1 MDKEAG
7 LEHTFH
13 RTKIVATVGPAC
25 DTYEKLL
32 ELVKAGV
39 NVFRLNFS
47 HGSHEDKEKII
58 EHIRRINEQEPY
70 NICILGD
77 LQGPKLR
84 VGEIENGVIEIKPGD
99 VLTFTNEK
107 LVGTKE
113 RIYVSYPNFHKDV
126 KIGNIIMIDDGKLE
140 VKVSKI
146 LKNNDVQVV
155 VILGGPLSSKKGI
168 NLPDTK
174 ISLPALT
181 EKDLVDLEFIIQQ
194 KLDWVALSFVRTA
207 KDLVILRNKLTE
219 AKSKTKIIAK
229 IEKPE
234 ALQNIRDIIVESDGI
249 MVARGDLGVELPIEQ
264 VPLIQKQLIR
274 KCLHRAKPVIVAT
287 QMMESMIE
295 RTKPNRSEIT
305 DVANA
310 VLEGADAVMLSGE
323 TATGQ
328 HPTLVVETM
337 RKIIMEVERTDYRYN
352 LEEVL
357 QPQPHSPSFLSDA
370 ICYNAC
376 NLAKDC
382 NADALIGMTQS
393 GYTGFM
399 LSSYRPKA
407 PLYIFT
413 KERSL
418 VNQLSVSWGVRAFY
432 YDEEE
437 SLDDIFQDQIDILKE
452 SGFIKTGNVAVST
465 GSTPVAFASTHQCFK
480 NYKTG
485 IRVSEFTSLQVQMFF
500 DSRGVFCLLLF
511 EVEQSGN
518 KNTHTFNH
526 SHHSSFNIQHSSLIT
541 DHSFPHRN
549 DYSCNTQPTI
559 L

>member
-1 MDKEAG
+1 MTKNIEKYLHKEMDKEAAV
-7 LEHTFH
+7 EHTFH

-32 ELVKAGV
+32 GLVKAGV

-47 HGSHEDKEKII
+47 HGAHEDKKKII
-58 EHIRRINEQEPY
+58 DFIREINEKEPY
-70 NICILGD
+70 NISILGD

-84 VGEIENGVIEIKPGD
+84 VGEIENGVMDVAPGD

-107 LVGTKE
+107 LVGNKE
-113 RIYVSYPNFHKDV
+113 RIYVSYPNLHKDV
-126 KIGNIIMIDDGKLE
+126 KIGNTIMIDDGKLE

-155 VILGGPLSSKKGI
+155 VTLGGPLSSKKGV

-174 ISLPALT
+174 ISLPAIT
-181 EKDLVDLEFIIQQ
+181 EKDLVDLDFIIEQG
-194 KLDWVALSFVRTA
+194 LDWVALSFVRSVR
-207 KDLVILRNKLTE
+207 DIIILRDKLNA

-234 ALQNIRDIIVESDGI
+234 ALQNIRDIILESDGI

-310 VLEGADAVMLSGE
+310 VLEGADAVMLSAE

-337 RKIIMEVERTDYRYN
+337 RKIIMEVERTDYPYN

-357 QPQPHSPSFLSDA
+357 TPQPHSPSFLSDA
-370 ICYNAC
+370 VCYNAC

-382 NADALIGMTQS
+382 NADALVGMTQS
-393 GYTGFM
+393 GYTAFM
-399 LSSYRPKA
+399 LSSYRPKS

-413 KERSL
+413 KEKTL
-418 VNQLSVSWGVRAFY
+418 VNQLSLSWGVRAFY
-432 YDEEE
+432 YAEEE
-437 SLDDIFQDQIDILKE
+437 SLDDIFEDQIDILKE
-452 SGFIKTGNVAVST
+452 RGFLKVGNVAVST
-465 GSTPVAFASTHQCFK
+465 GSTPVHLHLPTNILK
-480 NYKTG
+480 ITK
-485 IRVSEFTSLQVQMFF
+485 
-500 DSRGVFCLLLF
+500 
-511 EVEQSGN
+511 VE
-518 KNTHTFNH
+518 
-526 SHHSSFNIQHSSLIT
+526 
-541 DHSFPHRN
+541 
-549 DYSCNTQPTI
+549 
-559 L
+559 

>member
-1 MDKEAG
+1 
-7 LEHTFH
+7 
-13 RTKIVATVGPAC
+13 
-25 DTYEKLL
+25 
-32 ELVKAGV
+32 
-39 NVFRLNFS
+39 
-47 HGSHEDKEKII
+47 
-58 EHIRRINEQEPY
+58 
-70 NICILGD
+70 
-77 LQGPKLR
+77 
-84 VGEIENGVIEIKPGD
+84 
-99 VLTFTNEK
+99 
-107 LVGTKE
+107 
-113 RIYVSYPNFHKDV
+113 
-126 KIGNIIMIDDGKLE
+126 
-140 VKVSKI
+140 
-146 LKNNDVQVV
+146 
-155 VILGGPLSSKKGI
+155 
-168 NLPDTK
+168 
-174 ISLPALT
+174 
-181 EKDLVDLEFIIQQ
+181 
-194 KLDWVALSFVRTA
+194 
-207 KDLVILRNKLTE
+207 
-219 AKSKTKIIAK
+219 
-229 IEKPE
+229 
-234 ALQNIRDIIVESDGI
+234 

-310 VLEGADAVMLSGE
+310 VLEGADAVMLSAE

-452 SGFIKTGNVAVST
+452 RGFIKTGNVTVST
-465 GSTPVAFASTHQCFK
+465 GSTPVHLHLPTNVLK
-480 NYKTG
+480 
-485 IRVSEFTSLQVQMFF
+485 
-500 DSRGVFCLLLF
+500 
-511 EVEQSGN
+511 
-518 KNTHTFNH
+518 
-526 SHHSSFNIQHSSLIT
+526 IT
-541 DHSFPHRN
+541 K
-549 DYSCNTQPTI
+549 
-559 L
+559 LE